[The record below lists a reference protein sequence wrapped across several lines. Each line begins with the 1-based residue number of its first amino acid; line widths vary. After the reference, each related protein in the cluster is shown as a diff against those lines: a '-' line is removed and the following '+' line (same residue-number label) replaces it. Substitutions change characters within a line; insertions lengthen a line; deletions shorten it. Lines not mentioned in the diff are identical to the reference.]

1 MHVALFA
8 TCLVDTFRPSVAFAS
23 IKLLEDA
30 GCQVE
35 VPLSQTCCGQPAYN
49 NGDVDNA
56 RAIAKQVIETFEDY
70 PYVVIPSGS
79 CGGMLIK
86 HYPELFE
93 DDAQWRQRA
102 EDFASRCH
110 ELISFLH
117 HKLNLHTISIQHQG
131 RVTYHDS
138 CSSLRET
145 GSSQIARDLLT
156 SVEGLRLAELADAE
170 VCCGFGGTFAV
181 KFTDISQR
189 MVDDKIA
196 NIDKTNAPMLL
207 SADLGCLMNIA
218 GRMKR
223 LSKSTRVFHIAEL
236 LAGMA
241 QGPGI
246 AENESRQDLREPQA

>member
-1 MHVALFA
+1 MRVALFA
-8 TCLVDTFRPSVAFAS
+8 TCLVDTFRPSVGFAS

-30 GCQVE
+30 GCKVE

-49 NGDVDNA
+49 SGDADNA
-56 RAIAKQVIETFEDY
+56 RAIAKQVIETFADY

-93 DDAQWRQRA
+93 NDTQWRQRA

-117 HKLNLHTISIQHQG
+117 DVLNIRSFSIQAG
-131 RVTYHDS
+131 GSVTYHDS
-138 CSSLRET
+138 CSSLREI
-145 GSSQIARDLLT
+145 GVSQKARDLLT
-156 SVEGLRLAELADAE
+156 SIEGLTFTELPDAE

-196 NIDKTNAPMLL
+196 NIDKTDAHTLL

-223 LSKSTRVFHIAEL
+223 LNKTTRVFHIAEY

-241 QGPGI
+241 EGPGI
-246 AENESRQDLREPQA
+246 GENESGPQQEGNR